1 MGLMGTGAFSLSVP
15 ERERGQNDIHNY
27 LGAVRRYFPD
37 FIIRLKNGTNLV
49 LEVKGQK
56 SPESDTK
63 HAALKEWIEAV
74 NNHGGFGKW
83 TWDVSYHPSDLA
95 SLLGRFDG
103 GNDAR
108 R

>member
-1 MGLMGTGAFSLSVP
+1 MGLMEMGAFSLSGP

-27 LGAVRRYFPD
+27 LGAARRYFPD
-37 FIIRLKNGTNLV
+37 FIVRLKNGTNLV

-74 NNHGGFGKW
+74 NNHGGFERW
-83 TWDVSYHPSDLA
+83 SWDVSYRPSDLEGK
-95 SLLGRFDG
+95 LRERGD
-103 GNDAR
+103 
-108 R
+108 